1 MLCDFEMWQCGKWN
15 KKLYT
20 ATVHNFDWISTID
33 FVSVF
38 FFNVS
43 FEILT
48 WILMYDTSHG
58 TSIAPNKTHTIAISY
73 TLRNWKHF
81 IFYLYLKCVFL
92 FIQTSPLWN
101 EANKTSR
108 ANSMQN
114 IKREKKTFK
123 FMCNVFARA
132 LTIFSYLCCCKLY
145 TKNTQNRQITRC
157 EEKQRGKNKSY
168 IERPSH
174 IQIK

>member
-1 MLCDFEMWQCGKWN
+1 M
-15 KKLYT
+15 
-20 ATVHNFDWISTID
+20 
-33 FVSVF
+33 F
-38 FFNVS
+38 FFRIASNNVVWFWNVTMWKMKQKTIHGGCPQFWLNFNHRLCVRIFFKVS

-114 IKREKKTFK
+114 IKREKK
-123 FMCNVFARA
+123 N
-132 LTIFSYLCCCKLY
+132 
-145 TKNTQNRQITRC
+145 
-157 EEKQRGKNKSY
+157 
-168 IERPSH
+168 
-174 IQIK
+174 IQIHVQCVCARVNHFFVFMLL